1 MTTKRIL
8 YKDIPLK
15 LSLDTD
21 DCKLYISY
29 LTDITDDKVLFYNL
43 EYLFEDIN
51 YDEQDDSRYII
62 EYDNLKDTDE
72 FEDYIYNLFSAA
84 DNYPD
89 DIKLYLEVL

>member
-1 MTTKRIL
+1 MMFASRFI
-8 YKDIPLK
+8 
-15 LSLDTD
+15 SDTD

-29 LTDITDDKVLFYNL
+29 LTDTIDDKVLFYNL

-89 DIKLYLEVL
+89 DVKLYLEVL

>member
-1 MTTKRIL
+1 MITKRIL
-8 YKDIPLK
+8 YKDTPLE

-21 DCKLYISY
+21 NYKLYISY

-51 YDEQDDSRYII
+51 YDEQDDVNYII

-84 DNYPD
+84 DNYTD
-89 DIKLYLEVL
+89 DVKLYLEVL

>member
-51 YDEQDDSRYII
+51 YDEQDDVNYII

>member
-8 YKDIPLK
+8 YKDIPLE

-21 DCKLYISY
+21 DYKLYISY
-29 LTDITDDKVLFYNL
+29 LTDTIDDKVLFYNL

-72 FEDYIYNLFSAA
+72 FEDYIYNLFSTA

>member
-8 YKDIPLK
+8 YKDTPLE

-21 DCKLYISY
+21 DCKLYVLY
-29 LTDITDDKVLFYNL
+29 LTDTSDDKVLFYNL

-89 DIKLYLEVL
+89 NVKLYLEVL